1 MPEGTMTTN
10 IQGLQSALAGITGL
24 LGQPGANG
32 SGFAGAASLAE
43 TSPADRVQGLAGQL
57 GPQMSGVFDFD
68 AAASL
73 EGATG
78 LFGSLKTQMQASPTQ
93 AMGGFAERITEA
105 NTAIGG
111 DFVQRLQQT
120 LDAIRGISE
129 GVPEDR
135 TAIISALLDQIL
147 GVLGSMKGPEAERI
161 QAWVEAVQEQYL
173 VLMPL
178 IEEARSAPDPSAV
191 ALQVVQHT
199 MESTLEVFGFGQ
211 AKKLVDLLDGYPA
224 NRLPQVLL
232 DDASTNIASV
242 SAAYGQTLAA
252 DGDYAQFRDTAVA
265 AYQAMED
272 LKDRLRPIMS
282 VLRSTS
288 EATILQPHALETF
301 LREHMEAALAVEVN
315 DVRKIDDPFKALFD
329 RIDAAIEDID
339 LSFVRT
345 EVLDFF
351 ETTRDTIE
359 QVDIAS
365 VGDFL
370 QEQLGPVENAVQDLQ
385 RGVTGLLAQLEA
397 FFDNLT
403 GSFRTLAG
411 NVGTFGADG
420 TFQFFAEQDLRRVLT
435 SARLAIGGDPDDPGA
450 PSVAGALGEV
460 QTSIDGFLDQLNA
473 LLEPVEATIGD
484 VRTTAVE
491 GIEAFSDYLQGL
503 DVPALIEQLRQK
515 VEEIID
521 ALIPIDFAVV
531 VDPVVAEIEENTAK
545 LREIDTESL
554 NELLRAALAVALD
567 VIIKIDFTAAISTP
581 LEDEFAAV
589 KAVPAQAIEQLQE
602 RYEQAIS
609 TLDDLNPEQLLQ
621 ALFAAFDTLDEA
633 VGTLDVTTL
642 LRPLDELHE
651 QHLQRPLDEL
661 KPSTLL
667 QPVSEAFQ
675 DLTPVFDGIDGAT
688 IIAPVNDQ
696 LNTLKAAVE
705 DLDITG
711 WIDDL
716 LAAVEE
722 VKQDL
727 RDIRPSEILQPLVE
741 DFERL
746 EAELDRFKPSVLF
759 GPVAELAA
767 PLLQFLEGLQQQTT
781 TALFEMFQAPVRVL
795 DRLQPETL
803 TQSIQK
809 EIDNLIVA
817 LRALQLPV
825 RFNQLKGQYFDLQL
839 AVQADDTRASL
850 VAELLDPQ
858 EHLGE
863 FVSAHDDL
871 LAALEGLKQNVEIPD
886 LAPLYD
892 ELRVRMLALLPP
904 FARELLDPETF
915 KRIMRLADPTRFL
928 QELDGRFEALKNKL
942 IPIRPQ
948 DIAAELDETY
958 ETVLALVDELEIEE
972 SLNQVKDML
981 DEIKGVVSTIRIDFV
996 AADIDRAVDD
1006 LRAMVDALDVSRLF
1020 ADLDALHHEVELV
1033 VESTLPSQMLSGLQ
1047 ETLDQV
1053 KDIVEAVDPRTVL
1066 GASLNEAW
1074 ESVQGV
1080 LDEVDFTVI
1089 LSPIVDKL
1097 DELEA
1102 SFETNLRRTEDAF
1115 DTMLGAARGALGG
1128 GVSVGASL

>member
-1 MPEGTMTTN
+1 
-10 IQGLQSALAGITGL
+10 
-24 LGQPGANG
+24 
-32 SGFAGAASLAE
+32 
-43 TSPADRVQGLAGQL
+43 
-57 GPQMSGVFDFD
+57 MSGVFELDV
-68 AAASL
+68 AASL
-73 EGATG
+73 EAATG

-93 AMGGFAERITEA
+93 ALGGFAQRITQA
-105 NTAIGG
+105 DTAIGG
-111 DFVQRLQQT
+111 DFVGRLQQT
-120 LDAIRGISE
+120 LDAIRGISG

-135 TAIISALLDQIL
+135 TAIASALLDQIL
-147 GVLGSMKGPEAERI
+147 GVLGSMKGPEAEKI
-161 QAWVEAVQEQYL
+161 QAWIEAVQEQYL
-173 VLMPL
+173 ILMPL
-178 IEEARSAPDPSAV
+178 IEEARTAPDPSAL
-191 ALQVVQHT
+191 ALQVVEHT
-199 MESTLEVFGFGQ
+199 LESTLEVFGFGQ
-211 AKKLVDLLDGYPA
+211 AKKLVDLLEGYPT
-224 NRLPQVLL
+224 NMLPQVLL
-232 DDASTNIASV
+232 DDASMNIASV

-252 DGDYAQFRDTAVA
+252 DGDYAQFRDAAVA

-272 LKDRLRPIMS
+272 LKDRLRPVMS
-282 VLRSTS
+282 VLRTTT
-288 EATILQPHALETF
+288 EAKIFQPDALRTF
-301 LREHMEAALAVEVN
+301 LRKHMEAALAVEIQ

-329 RIDAAIEDID
+329 RIDAAIEEID
-339 LSFVRT
+339 LSSVRT

-351 ETTRDTIE
+351 ETTRETIE

-370 QEQLGPVENAVQDLQ
+370 QEQLAPVENAVQDLQ
-385 RGVTGLLAQLEA
+385 RGVTDLLAQLEA
-397 FFDNLT
+397 FFDSLT

-420 TFQFFAEQDLRRVLT
+420 TFQFYVEQDLRRVLT
-435 SARLAIGGDPDDPGA
+435 SARVAIGGDPDDPDA
-450 PSVAGALGEV
+450 PSVGGALREV
-460 QTSIDGFLDQLNA
+460 QTSIDQFLGQING

-484 VRTTAVE
+484 VKTTAVG
-491 GIEAFSDYLQGL
+491 GIEAFSEYLQGL
-503 DVPALIEQLRQK
+503 DVPALVEQLRLK
-515 VEEIID
+515 VKEIID

-581 LEDEFAAV
+581 LEDRFAAV
-589 KAVPAQAIEQLQE
+589 KAVPAQAIAQLQV

-609 TLDDLNPEQLLQ
+609 ILDELNPEQLLQ
-621 ALFAAFDTLDEA
+621 ALFAAFDTINEA
-633 VGTLDVTTL
+633 VGTLNVTAL

-651 QHLQRPLDEL
+651 KHLQRPLERL

-667 QPVSEAFQ
+667 RPVSEAFQ
-675 DLTPVFDGIDGAT
+675 DLTPVFDDIDGAT

-696 LNTLKAAVE
+696 LNALKAAVA

-711 WIDDL
+711 WVDDL
-716 LAAVEE
+716 LAAVEK

-746 EAELDRFKPSVLF
+746 ESELDRFKPSVLF
-759 GPVAELAA
+759 QPAAELAA
-767 PLLQFLEGLQQQTT
+767 PLLQFLEGIQQQTT
-781 TALFEMFQAPVRVL
+781 TALFEMFQAPVQLL
-795 DRLQPETL
+795 DRLRPERL

-809 EIDNLIVA
+809 EIDDVIASVH
-817 LRALQLPV
+817 ALQLPV
-825 RFNQLKGQYFDLQL
+825 RFNQLKGQYYDLQQ
-839 AVQADDTRASL
+839 AVQADETRASL

-863 FVSAHDDL
+863 FIGAHDDL
-871 LAALEGLKQNVEIPD
+871 LVALEGLKQNVEIPD
-886 LAPLYD
+886 LAPLYE
-892 ELRVRMLALLPP
+892 ELQVRMLELLPP

-928 QELDGRFEALKNKL
+928 QELDERFVALKNKL

-948 DIAAELDETY
+948 EITAELDETY
-958 ETVLALVDELEIEE
+958 ETVLALVDDLDIEE
-972 SLNQVKDML
+972 SLNRVRDTLGQ
-981 DEIKGVVSTIRIDFV
+981 IKGVVSTIRIDFV
-996 AADIDRAVDD
+996 AADIDRAIDD

-1020 ADLDALHHEVELV
+1020 TDLDALHHEVELV
-1033 VESTLPSQMLSGLQ
+1033 VQSTLPSQMLSGLQ
-1047 ETLDQV
+1047 DTLDQV
-1053 KDIVEAVDPRTVL
+1053 KDVVEAVDPRTML
-1066 GASLNEAW
+1066 GAPLNEAW

-1089 LSPIVDKL
+1089 LSPIVEKL

-1128 GVSVGASL
+1128 GGASL